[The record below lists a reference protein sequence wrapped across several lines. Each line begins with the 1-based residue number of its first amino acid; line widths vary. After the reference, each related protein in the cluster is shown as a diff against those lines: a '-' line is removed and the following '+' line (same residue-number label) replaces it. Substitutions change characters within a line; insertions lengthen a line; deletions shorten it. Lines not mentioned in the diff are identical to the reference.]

1 MKRAVIILFV
11 LILLSSSFVFAE
23 EGSIA
28 EDPDSLNRALDSV
41 NGIPL
46 SGDGGRVL
54 MGMSRDFFNIA
65 RYIVITALLARM
77 LMLFIDFSNAGDN
90 PQLRATIK
98 SKSIWL
104 SLGIIFAIN
113 FWTIYRFTANV
124 MYNLSL

>member
-28 EDPDSLNRALDSV
+28 EDLDSLNRALDSV